1 MTVTKRYYSTTLG
14 DHLVDTGKPVRTV
27 IRGLGELI
35 AAVIAAALWF
45 GVFPWLQLHVPV
57 DGSAING

>member
-1 MTVTKRYYSTTLG
+1 MYGWLWQRLPG
-14 DHLVDTGKPVRTV
+14 GTGGK
-27 IRGLGELI
+27 GAWAAAI
-35 AAVIAAALWF
+35 AVALAAALWF

>member
-1 MTVTKRYYSTTLG
+1 MYGWLWRKLPGGTGGKTAWTV
-14 DHLVDTGKPVRTV
+14 
-27 IRGLGELI
+27 LI